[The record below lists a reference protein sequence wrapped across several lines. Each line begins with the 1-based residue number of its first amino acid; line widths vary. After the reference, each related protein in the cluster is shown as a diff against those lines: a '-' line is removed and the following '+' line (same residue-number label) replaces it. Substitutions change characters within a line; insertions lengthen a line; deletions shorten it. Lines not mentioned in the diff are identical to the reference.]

1 MESITKLV
9 GERIRNYRTKKG
21 LSQAQL
27 AERANCHPSFI
38 CNVERGEKVPTIDTI
53 FKICKALDLPMD
65 ELFEN
70 IIVGDHKSEIPKKF
84 YDVIN
89 ALPESDQKELYDLLT
104 VIINYRN
111 KED

>member
-1 MESITKLV
+1 
-9 GERIRNYRTKKG
+9 
-21 LSQAQL
+21 
-27 AERANCHPSFI
+27 
-38 CNVERGEKVPTIDTI
+38 
-53 FKICKALDLPMD
+53 MD

-104 VIINYRN
+104 GIINYRN